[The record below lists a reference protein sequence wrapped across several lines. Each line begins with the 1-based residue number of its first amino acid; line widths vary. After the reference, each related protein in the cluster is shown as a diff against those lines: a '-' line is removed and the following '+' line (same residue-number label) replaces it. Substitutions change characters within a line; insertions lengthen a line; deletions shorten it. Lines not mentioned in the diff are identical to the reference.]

1 MLDKIRKLENQII
14 DCKLPSDSTQ
24 FREMMNLTSV
34 LLNANEIKNTKV
46 IRSDLRNRI
55 LKDEAE
61 HIYNTMM
68 NLALEGNN
76 IIDSLGIALIPPK
89 KYLLLLTDKQKVEL
103 KKEVARQNLIK
114 KQNKINETWKIKKQ

>member
-1 MLDKIRKLENQII
+1 MLDKIRNLEAYII
-14 DCKLPSDSTQ
+14 EHKLPSDNTQ
-24 FREMMNLTSV
+24 FREMMNLTSI
-34 LLNANEIKNTKV
+34 LLNAKEIKNVKV

-68 NLALEGNN
+68 KLAQEGNN

-103 KKEVARQNLIK
+103 KKEVAKQNIIK
-114 KQNKINETWKIKKQ
+114 KQNKINESWKA

>member
-1 MLDKIRKLENQII
+1 
-14 DCKLPSDSTQ
+14 
-24 FREMMNLTSV
+24 
-34 LLNANEIKNTKV
+34 
-46 IRSDLRNRI
+46 
-55 LKDEAE
+55 
-61 HIYNTMM
+61 MM

-114 KQNKINETWKIKKQ
+114 KQNKINETWKF